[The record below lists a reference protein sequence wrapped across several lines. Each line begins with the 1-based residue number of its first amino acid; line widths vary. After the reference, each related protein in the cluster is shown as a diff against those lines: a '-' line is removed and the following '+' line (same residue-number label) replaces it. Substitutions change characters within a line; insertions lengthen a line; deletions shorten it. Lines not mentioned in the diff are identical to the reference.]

1 MSYDNDDMMMA
12 LIIVLIMVLSQS
24 SAFLMSPIRHRSIS
38 SRVLQKVEGFLSS
51 KDTNKIITSRHR
63 SSSIYTSR
71 RETTVD
77 HEQNRQTALLWL
89 STNRLRIRDNLA
101 LCKAAEL
108 GTDELTICICWP
120 HDVSKSNSIHELT
133 PVQAFGYAALHS
145 LNDSL
150 AELRQKLWFVP
161 TRGCSGNSDDVVSIM
176 AKTTEEINP
185 KHVIVDVSLLDKHCN
200 YTSKLLDKLQSMID
214 DNTITYIP
222 NVVEVFDDGLLV
234 PFDRV
239 SKALGRSRMG
249 GRALRW
255 STFLSNTIP
264 ERDEYEKPT
273 LDISSLPPP
282 LADVTISTSIPIPK
296 VDSFPSWAQ
305 QLLIDW
311 GDVSEDEAILR
322 ASIINRSIERSSDN
336 RQLLE
341 SEQTS
346 SLTERGSINTKLSPY
361 LRFGMISPQR
371 AAKAGVRRR
380 DILWR
385 DWSYVCYGLLGPIR
399 RGEAVLEFMDK
410 SCHSVSNCDNKDEL
424 FKLWCVGNTGSPL
437 VDASMRQ
444 LWSEGWISRRLR
456 LLTAACLVEG
466 LGLDWRLGRD
476 WFEYTLIDHDPAI
489 NEMMWQ
495 NAGLCGVDPFYRGNK
510 WDAPPSNESDEE
522 YVQYWMNRK
531 LIWPPSLEAY
541 AIQEPPPQIIEEAES
556 KRDALRVKGVY
567 KAAKMISNS
576 GVRVAWP
583 GLNNAQSIK
592 EGEILGVGATP
603 VSELS
608 I

>member
-1 MSYDNDDMMMA
+1 MMA
-12 LIIVLIMVLSQS
+12 FVALLMMILTQS
-24 SAFLMSPIRHRSIS
+24 SAFLISHIRYRSIR
-38 SRVLQKVEGFLSS
+38 SRVLQKVEGFLS
-51 KDTNKIITSRHR
+51 KDTSSIITSRHC

-71 RETTVD
+71 RDTTAD
-77 HEQNRQTALLWL
+77 HEQKQTALLWL

-120 HDVSKSNSIHELT
+120 YDISKANSIHELT

-145 LNDSL
+145 LNNSL
-150 AELRQKLWFVP
+150 AEFGQKLWLVP
-161 TRGCSGNSDDVVSIM
+161 TRGCSGDSDDMVSIM
-176 AKTTEEINP
+176 AKTTKEVNP
-185 KHVIVDVSLLDKHCN
+185 SHVVMDVSLLDRHCN
-200 YTSKLLDKLQSMID
+200 YTSKLRDKVQSILD
-214 DNTITYIP
+214 DNTITYTP
-222 NVVEVFDDGLLV
+222 NVVEVFDDDGLLI

-264 ERDEYEKPT
+264 ERDEYDKPT
-273 LDISSLPPP
+273 MEISSLPSP
-282 LADVTISTSIPIPK
+282 LADTTISTSISIPK
-296 VDSFPSWAQ
+296 VESFPSWAK

-322 ASIINRSIERSSDN
+322 ASSINRSIERSSSNN
-336 RQLLE
+336 REMLE

-361 LRFGMISPQR
+361 LRYGLISPQR

-385 DWSYVCYGLLGPIR
+385 DWSYICYGLLGPIR

-410 SCHSVSNCDNKDEL
+410 SCHSSDGNKDEK

-444 LWSEGWISRRLR
+444 LWSEGWIPRRLR

-476 WFEYTLIDHDPAI
+476 WFQNTLIDHDPAI
-489 NEMMWQ
+489 NEIMWQ
-495 NAGLCGVDPFYRGNK
+495 NSGLCGVDPWYRGVK
-510 WDAPPSNESDEE
+510 WEEPPSNESDEK
-522 YVQYWMNRK
+522 YVQYWMNRQ
-531 LIWPPSLEAY
+531 LTWPPTLEAH
-541 AIQEPPPQIIEEAES
+541 AIQESPPQIIKEAES
-556 KRDALRVKGVY
+556 KREALRTKGVY
-567 KAAKMISNS
+567 KAAKTTAAS
-576 GVRVAWP
+576 GIRVAWP
-583 GLNNAQSIK
+583 GLKNKQSIK
-592 EGEILGVGATP
+592 EGEVMGVGATP

>member
-1 MSYDNDDMMMA
+1 MA
-12 LIIVLIMVLSQS
+12 SFIVLLMMILSQS
-24 SAFLMSPIRHRSIS
+24 SAFLISHIRYRSIR
-38 SRVLQKVEGFLSS
+38 SRVLQKVEGFLS
-51 KDTNKIITSRHR
+51 KDTSSIITSRHC

-71 RETTVD
+71 SETTAD
-77 HEQNRQTALLWL
+77 HEQKQTALLWL

-120 HDVSKSNSIHELT
+120 YEIISKVNSIHELT

-145 LNDSL
+145 LNKSL
-150 AELRQKLWFVP
+150 VEFGQKLWLVP
-161 TRGCSGNSDDVVSIM
+161 TCDSGGRGDSDDMISIM
-176 AKTTEEINP
+176 AETIEEVNAR
-185 KHVIVDVSLLDKHCN
+185 HVVVDVSLLDRHCN
-200 YTSKLLDKLQSMID
+200 HTSKLLDKLQSINSKD
-214 DNTITYIP
+214 SSNNFIP
-222 NVVEVFDDGLLV
+222 NVVEVFDDGLLI
-234 PFDRV
+234 PFHNV

-264 ERDEYEKPT
+264 ERDEYDKPT
-273 LDISSLPPP
+273 LEISSLPPP
-282 LADVTISTSIPIPK
+282 LANTTISTSISIPK
-296 VDSFPSWAQ
+296 VESFPDWAKR
-305 QLLIDW
+305 LLIDW
-311 GDVSEDEAILR
+311 GDISEDEAILR
-322 ASIINRSIERSSDN
+322 ASSINRSIERSSSNN
-336 RQLLE
+336 REMLE

-361 LRFGMISPQR
+361 LRYGLISPQR

-385 DWSYVCYGLLGPIR
+385 DWSYICYGLLGPIR
-399 RGEAVLEFMDK
+399 RGEAVLNFMDK
-410 SCHSVSNCDNKDEL
+410 SCHSSDGNKDEK

-444 LWSEGWISRRLR
+444 LWSEGWIPRRLR

-489 NEMMWQ
+489 NEIMWQ
-495 NAGLCGVDPFYRGNK
+495 NSGLCGVDPWYRGTK
-510 WDAPPSNESDEE
+510 WETPPSNESDEK
-522 YVQYWMNRK
+522 YVRYWMNRK

-541 AIQEPPPQIIEEAES
+541 AIQEPPPGEIIQEAES
-556 KRDALRVKGVY
+556 KREALRNKGVY
-567 KAAKMISNS
+567 KAAKTTAAS
-576 GVRVAWP
+576 GIRVAWP
-583 GLNNAQSIK
+583 GLKNKQSIK
-592 EGEILGVGATP
+592 EGEVMGVGAAP
-603 VSELS
+603 VNELS
-608 I
+608 L